1 MANILVVDDEADMR
15 VLLQTVL
22 ERDGHVVQTLSAG
35 EQIEERH
42 EHWADLLILDVM
54 MPGEDGFSICR
65 RIRERLNC
73 PILFLTAKSEEAD
86 VLVGFGAG
94 GDDYIVKPFR
104 VAELRA
110 RVSAHLRR
118 QQRVPSHRILRGS
131 WVLDL
136 DERTVSCGGTSVRL
150 TRGEFDICAHL
161 ALYAGQTFSKEQIY
175 EAVFGFDGESDSAG
189 IAEYIRS
196 IRAKMRTA
204 GSSPIETVWGVGYRW
219 AKENGQSA

>member
-1 MANILVVDDEADMR
+1 MANILIVDDEADMR
-15 VLLQTVL
+15 ALLQTAL
-22 ERDGHVVQTLSAG
+22 ERDGHVVQTLSGG
-35 EQIEERH
+35 EQLEEKH

-54 MPGEDGFSICR
+54 MPGEDGFSLCR
-65 RIRERLNC
+65 RIRERLDC

-86 VLVGFGAG
+86 VLMGFGAG

-110 RVSAHLRR
+110 RVAAHLRR
-118 QQRVPSHRILRGS
+118 QQRVPSHKILRGD
-131 WVLDL
+131 WILDL
-136 DERTVSCGGTSVRL
+136 DERTVFCAGTAVRL

-161 ALYAGQTFSKEQIY
+161 ALHAGQTFSKEQIY
-175 EAVFGFDGESDSAG
+175 EAVFGFEGEADSAG

-204 GSSPIETVWGVGYRW
+204 GESPIETVWGVGYRW
-219 AKENGQSA
+219 AKESGQLV